1 MIDLPAL
8 GRDLRARRKALR
20 LPSAELARRIGVSP
34 TYVWL
39 IEQAKPRSNG
49 EPSRPSEDVLSSWTA
64 VLGLDEE
71 EAQRLRELAGYF
83 GPPPSPS
90 LFSTVEPP
98 HSPMPDRRA
107 RSLSMQTRS
116 STPADESFLGAAAPL
131 AGMPAEW
138 AGQAPAE
145 ETEDELIRRLRRVL
159 QTAEDIGRRDE
170 ATTLTRSFLKW
181 LRFHVEDDEE
191 DADSDGR

>member
-90 LFSTVEPP
+90 LFSIPEPP
-98 HSPMPDRRA
+98 HSHQSDRRA
-107 RSLSMQTRS
+107 GSLSMRTRS
-116 STPADESFLGAAAPL
+116 STPADESFLGTAAPL
-131 AGMPAEW
+131 AGMPAERD
-138 AGQAPAE
+138 GQAPAE
-145 ETEDELIRRLRRVL
+145 ETEDELIRRLQQVL
-159 QTAEDIGRRDE
+159 HIAEATGRWDE
-170 ATTLTRSFLKW
+170 AAVLMRSFLRW
-181 LRFHVEDDEE
+181 LRFHVEDGE
-191 DADSDGR
+191 DADSGSG